1 VLVGHP
7 TREDNAIFAAARA
20 SAYQEALIFT
30 GYVPAEDLVAL
41 FNAADLFVFPSIC
54 EGFGVPPLEAMA
66 CGTPV
71 ITSNAASLPEV
82 VGDAAPMVDPLDVE
96 GLASAIAMVLAD
108 ADLRTRLAAQ
118 GLQRAAAFS
127 WEATARIVLGTYWNA
142 VQSSRRL
149 W

>member
-1 VLVGHP
+1 
-7 TREDNAIFAAARA
+7 
-20 SAYQEALIFT
+20 LIFT